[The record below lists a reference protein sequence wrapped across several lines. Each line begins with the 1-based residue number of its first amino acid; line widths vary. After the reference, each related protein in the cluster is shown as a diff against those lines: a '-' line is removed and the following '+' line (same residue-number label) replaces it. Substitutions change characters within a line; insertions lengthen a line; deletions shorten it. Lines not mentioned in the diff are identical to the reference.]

1 METWSTV
8 SIVWRCPL
16 DVDAYVEHG
25 REIEAPRPPC
35 PLCSGPTRRWWG
47 YERHLRDERDRLI
60 WIPRVR
66 CGVCGVTQA
75 LLPWFVMAWR
85 WDVVEVIGSALEM
98 TVEGWGHR
106 RIARAIGRPE
116 TTVRGWCRRFR
127 GKAVLLGEILLARAV
142 SWGWS
147 SWQLPTSPLRR
158 CLVAAE
164 ALASQWRRRRG
175 SVRSWQLTNL
185 ITGGLLLA
193 INRTSPLAAGQA
205 WSWMSAKS
213 NEEVPN
219 GP

>member
-1 METWSTV
+1 M
-8 SIVWRCPL
+8 SIVWPCPL
-16 DVDAYVEHG
+16 DVDAYVAHG
-25 REIEAPRPPC
+25 RELEVPRPPC
-35 PLCSGPTRRWWG
+35 PLCSGPTGRWSG

-66 CGVCGVTQA
+66 CGACGVTQA

-98 TVEGWGHR
+98 AAEGCGHR
-106 RIARAIGRPE
+106 RIAKALGRPE

-127 GKAVLLGEILLARAV
+127 SRAGQVAEMLLARAV

-147 SWQLPTSPLRR
+147 GWELPTAPARR
-158 CLVAAE
+158 CLAAVE
-164 ALASQWRRRRG
+164 ALASRWRRRWG
-175 SVRSWQLTNL
+175 AVRSWRLANL
-185 ITGGLLLA
+185 ITGGRLLA
-193 INRTSPLAAGQA
+193 SNKTSPLAGERG

-213 NEEVPN
+213 IQEVPN